1 MYSSIKVEGGSSPLG
16 QEYVRVMQF
25 ATAFYSLVVFG
36 GFSGRQRNLTILLPH
51 SVLEMIEIQ

>member
-1 MYSSIKVEGGSSPLG
+1 MYSSIKVEGGSFPLG
-16 QEYVRVMQF
+16 QECVRVLQF
-25 ATAFYSLVVFG
+25 ASAFYSLVVFG